1 MEEQDVQEE
10 QPKSFFAETQEL
22 VEDYVGNRLQL
33 LKLQTAEKSAK
44 LVSLLITVVVMA
56 LLCFFI
62 LLFLSITAGYF
73 LAQKTGSLFTG
84 FGIVAIFYVLLLG
97 VLLYLRKRFLDKYI
111 ADTVVRIFF
120 DTTAEN
126 DSPEDKN

>member
-1 MEEQDVQEE
+1 MEEQK
-10 QPKSFFAETQEL
+10 PGFFEETQEL

-44 LVSLLITVVVMA
+44 LVSLLLTVVVMA
-56 LLCFFI
+56 FLCFFI

-84 FGIVAIFYVLLLG
+84 FGIVAVFYVILL
-97 VLLYLRKRFLDKYI
+97 VAVLYLRKRFLDKYI
-111 ADTVVRIFF
+111 SNTVVRIFF
-120 DTTAEN
+120 DTTAED
-126 DSPEDKN
+126 DSTEQEK

>member
-1 MEEQDVQEE
+1 MEEQKQ
-10 QPKSFFAETQEL
+10 SFFEETQDL
-22 VEDYVGNRLQL
+22 VEDYVSNRLQL

-44 LVSLLITVVVMA
+44 LVSLLLTVLVMA

-84 FGIVAIFYVLLLG
+84 FGIVAIFYVLLL
-97 VLLYLRKRFLDKYI
+97 VVILYLRKRVLDKYI

-120 DTTAEN
+120 DTTADDD
-126 DSPEDKN
+126 DSTEDKK

>member
-1 MEEQDVQEE
+1 MDEEQKQ
-10 QPKSFFAETQEL
+10 SFFAETQDL
-22 VEDYVGNRLQL
+22 VEDYVSNRIQL
-33 LKLQTAEKSAK
+33 LKLQTAEKSARI
-44 LVSLLITVVVMA
+44 VSLLITVLVMA

-62 LLFLSITAGYF
+62 LLFLSMTFGYF

-84 FGIVAIFYVLLLG
+84 FGIVAIIYVLLLG
-97 VLLYLRKRFLDKYI
+97 VVLYLRKRVLDKYI

-126 DSPEDKN
+126 DESEEKK

>member
-1 MEEQDVQEE
+1 MEEQKQ
-10 QPKSFFAETQEL
+10 SFFEETQDL
-22 VEDYVGNRLQL
+22 VEDYVSNRLQL
-33 LKLQTAEKSAK
+33 LKLQTAEKSAR
-44 LVSLLITVVVMA
+44 LISLLLTVLVMA

-84 FGIVAIFYVLLLG
+84 FGIVAIFYVLLLAI
-97 VLLYLRKRFLDKYI
+97 VLYLRKRVLDKYI

-120 DTTAEN
+120 DTTADDD
-126 DSPEDKN
+126 DSTEDKN

>member
-1 MEEQDVQEE
+1 MEEQKQ
-10 QPKSFFAETQEL
+10 SFFEETQDL
-22 VEDYVGNRLQL
+22 VEEYVGNRLQL

-44 LVSLLITVVVMA
+44 LVSLLLTVLVMA

-84 FGIVAIFYVLLLG
+84 FGIVAVFYVLLL
-97 VLLYLRKRFLDKYI
+97 VVILYLRKRVLDKYI
-111 ADTVVRIFF
+111 SDTVVRIFF
-120 DTTAEN
+120 DTTADDDNTE
-126 DSPEDKN
+126 EKN

>member
-1 MEEQDVQEE
+1 MEEQK
-10 QPKSFFAETQEL
+10 PSFFEETQDL
-22 VEDYVGNRLQL
+22 VEDYVSNRLKL
-33 LKLQTAEKSAK
+33 LRLQTAEKSAK
-44 LVSLLITVVVMA
+44 LVSLLLTVLVMA

-84 FGIVAIFYVLLLG
+84 FGIVAIFYVLLL
-97 VLLYLRKRFLDKYI
+97 VVILYLRKRVLDKYI

-120 DTTAEN
+120 DTTADDD
-126 DSPEDKN
+126 DSIEDKN